1 MTDHDWR
8 DPADPLGRIA
18 GLTVHDAMRAPS
30 PGPAEYEK
38 HWLSHYT
45 GVAVGLTTREVRERL
60 AGAGRLL
67 AEDARRPGVPHPY
80 RAPKLRSEIDAYRG
94 ELARRGDST
103 AEETT
108 P

>member
-45 GVAVGLTTREVRERL
+45 GVAVGLTTREVRRRL

-67 AEDARRPGVPHPY
+67 AEEEHRTTAPNPY
-80 RAPKLRSEIDAYRG
+80 RVPKLQAEIDAYHG
-94 ELARRGDST
+94 ELRRRVGGRLG
-103 AEETT
+103 
-108 P
+108 PGRV